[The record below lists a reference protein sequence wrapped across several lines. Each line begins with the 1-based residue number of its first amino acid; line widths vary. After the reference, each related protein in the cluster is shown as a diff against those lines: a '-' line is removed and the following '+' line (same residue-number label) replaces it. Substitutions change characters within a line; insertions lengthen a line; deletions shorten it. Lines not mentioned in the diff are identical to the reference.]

1 MLHLENTNYKRAVNF
16 LLRFVSLNLG
26 RVHLARGTKL
36 YADVTIAAGTRING
50 PAVMK
55 GHGFVHVGKYCAIG
69 DGLRLISSNHSLQ
82 QITLQ
87 NKLQHQLTGGSAV
100 GVKRGITIGHDVWI
114 GDGVMIMPG
123 VEVGNGAVIGAGSVV
138 TKSIVPYSVVAGN
151 PAREIKQRFPSSV
164 IELLQQMQWWDWD
177 IERMKATGQLFNSE
191 FSSLSEEQMNELIRS
206 AMDHSGL

>member
-123 VEVGNGAVIGAGSVV
+123 V
-138 TKSIVPYSVVAGN
+138 
-151 PAREIKQRFPSSV
+151 RFPSSV